1 MYTSSY
7 ILVLKMMRVELEKV
21 ILFIPQIIIISYR
34 FRFFCFCLLLRTV
47 RLFPNPPFAAVE
59 E

>member
-47 RLFPNPPFAAVE
+47 RLFPNPPFAAV
-59 E
+59 